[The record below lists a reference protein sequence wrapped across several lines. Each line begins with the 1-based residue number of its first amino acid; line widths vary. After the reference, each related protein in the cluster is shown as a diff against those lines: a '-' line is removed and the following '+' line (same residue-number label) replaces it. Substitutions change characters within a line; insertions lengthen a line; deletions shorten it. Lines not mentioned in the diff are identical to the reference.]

1 MQSTVRRVTSLVL
14 ILTSSIGTLG
24 PGTPQAGLTRY
35 FDFYNRRRIHQSH
48 DYQTPDEI
56 YYATD
61 AGEPLAIAA

>member
-1 MQSTVRRVTSLVL
+1 MKYEDINLRAHENGRDLQD
-14 ILTSSIGTLG
+14 
-24 PGTPQAGLTRY
+24 GLSRY

-56 YYATD
+56 CYPPD

>member
-1 MQSTVRRVTSLVL
+1 VDR
-14 ILTSSIGTLG
+14 IGEFCARG
-24 PGTPQAGLTRY
+24 V

-56 YYATD
+56 YYATR